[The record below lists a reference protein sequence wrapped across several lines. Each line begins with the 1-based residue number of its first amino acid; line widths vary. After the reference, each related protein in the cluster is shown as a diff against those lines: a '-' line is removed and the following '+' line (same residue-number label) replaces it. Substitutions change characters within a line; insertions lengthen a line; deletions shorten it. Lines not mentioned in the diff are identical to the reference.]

1 MVARCEC
8 EVVWKR
14 TWAKEDQHRPGMG
27 LRFLDLPE
35 EAATAI
41 EEWVEREA
49 RTELRLSS
57 IRPKLAT

>member
-1 MVARCEC
+1 
-8 EVVWKR
+8 
-14 TWAKEDQHRPGMG
+14 MG
-27 LRFLDLPE
+27 LRFLDLSE
-35 EAATAI
+35 EAAAAI